1 MTAMPSGSPTAPGD
15 EDPFV
20 PLLGLPG
27 VADSVDR
34 ARSAVDE
41 LRRQRVLRRRSAEV
55 SAESAL
61 RGARASAALE
71 GADVPLDALRRTL
84 QAGGLLPADE
94 APVVQGALRATS
106 EVGALA
112 ATVRHAPL
120 QALARWHVLA
130 ASGVLPPDELGR
142 PRAGASARLR
152 PLVAAVT
159 ARTSAPAVVVSAVV
173 HAELLVVQPFAWG
186 SGLVARAAARAV
198 LVDRGLDPK
207 ALSVPEAGHLELGRE
222 AYDSALVGYREGDAA
237 GVAGWLVHCA
247 EAVVLGAREGLA
259 VATAL
264 ERG

>member
-1 MTAMPSGSPTAPGD
+1 MTMTAVPSESPM
-15 EDPFV
+15 DPFAS
-20 PLLGLPG
+20 LLDLPG
-27 VADSVDR
+27 VADAVDR
-34 ARSAVDE
+34 ARVAVDD
-41 LRRQRVLRRRSAEV
+41 LRRQRVLRQRSPEV

-71 GADVPLDALRRTL
+71 GADVPLDALRRAL
-84 QAGGLLPADE
+84 QDGEGRATE
-94 APVVQGALRATS
+94 QAPVVLGALRATS
-106 EVGALA
+106 EVGSLA
-112 ATVRHAPL
+112 ATFRRAPL

-130 ASGVLPPDELGR
+130 ASDAVGPDELGR
-142 PRAGASARLR
+142 PREGAAVRLR

-159 ARTSAPAVVVSAVV
+159 ARTAAPAVVVSAVV
-173 HAELLVVQPFAWG
+173 HGDLLVVAPFTWG

-207 ALSVPEAGHLELGRE
+207 ALSIPEAGHLELGRA
-222 AYDSALVGYREGDAA
+222 AYDEALAGYRDGGAE

-247 EAVVLGAREGLA
+247 DAVVLGAREGVA

>member
-1 MTAMPSGSPTAPGD
+1 MTVMRSDDPTPGRG
-15 EDPFV
+15 DPFAA
-20 PLLGLPG
+20 LLGLPG
-27 VADSVDR
+27 VTEAVER
-34 ARSAVDE
+34 ARSAVDD
-41 LRRQRVLRRRSAEV
+41 LRRERVLRQRSTEV

-71 GADVPLDALRRTL
+71 GADVPLDALRRIL
-84 QAGGLLPADE
+84 QAGGGLPTAE

-112 ATVRHAPL
+112 STFTRAPL

-130 ASGVLPPDELGR
+130 ASDVVPPDELGR
-142 PRAGASARLR
+142 PREGAAVRLR

-173 HAELLVVQPFAWG
+173 HGDLLAVEPFSWG

-222 AYDSALVGYREGDAA
+222 AYDAALEGYRKGGAE
-237 GVAGWLVHCA
+237 GVAAWVVHCA
-247 EAVVLGAREGLA
+247 EAVVLGAREGVA
-259 VATAL
+259 VASAL

>member
-1 MTAMPSGSPTAPGD
+1 MTAMRSDVPAGD
-15 EDPFV
+15 GRDPFAAV
-20 PLLGLPG
+20 LDLPG
-27 VADSVDR
+27 VAEAVER
-34 ARSAVDE
+34 ARSAVDD
-41 LRRQRVLRRRSAEV
+41 LRRQRVLRQRSTEV

-71 GADVPLDALRRTL
+71 GADIPLDALRRTL
-84 QAGGLLPADE
+84 QAGGVLPTDE

-112 ATVRHAPL
+112 PTLRRAPL

-130 ASGVLPPDELGR
+130 ASDAAPAEDLGR
-142 PRAGASARLR
+142 PREGAAVRLR

-159 ARTSAPAVVVSAVV
+159 ARTDAPAVVVSAVV
-173 HAELLVVQPFAWG
+173 HGELLAVAPFTWG
-186 SGLVARAAARAV
+186 SGIVARAAARAV

-222 AYDSALVGYREGDAA
+222 AYDAALGGYREGGPD
-237 GVAGWLVHCA
+237 GVAGWVVHCA
-247 EAVVLGAREGLA
+247 EAVVLGAREGIA

>member
-1 MTAMPSGSPTAPGD
+1 MTVMRSDDPTPGRG
-15 EDPFV
+15 DPFAA
-20 PLLGLPG
+20 LLGLPG
-27 VADSVDR
+27 VTEAVER
-34 ARSAVDE
+34 ARSAVDD
-41 LRRQRVLRRRSAEV
+41 LRRERVLRQRSTEV

-84 QAGGLLPADE
+84 QAGGVLPTAE

-112 ATVRHAPL
+112 STFTRAPL

-130 ASGVLPPDELGR
+130 ASDVVPPDELGR
-142 PRAGASARLR
+142 PREGAAVRLR

-173 HAELLVVQPFAWG
+173 HGDLLAVEPFSWG

-222 AYDSALVGYREGDAA
+222 AYDAALEGYRKGGAE
-237 GVAGWLVHCA
+237 GVAAWVVHCA
-247 EAVVLGAREGLA
+247 EAVVLGAREGVA
-259 VATAL
+259 VASAL